1 MRIPICDLRFRG
13 FWRFQIPDF
22 GFQIPEIPEIPDFG
36 FQIPEIPDFGY
47 FGFRIPDSNFGF
59 QIPDSRSWTSDSRFG
74 IPNPSF
80 HVSLELNLKNGIT
93 TQQEQIRIPNPKSK
107 FPIPNPI
114 HLAFPTWTRAARR
127 SRSPNL

>member
-1 MRIPICDLRFRG
+1 MRFRG

-22 GFQIPEIPEIPDFG
+22 GFQIPEIPD
-36 FQIPEIPDFGY
+36 

-59 QIPDSRSWTSDSRFG
+59 QIPDSRSRTSDSRFG

-80 HVSLELNLKNGIT
+80 HVSLELNLKNGLT
-93 TQQEQIRIPNPKSK
+93 PQHEQTEFQIRNPNS
-107 FPIPNPI
+107 PIPNPI